1 MEVSRP
7 CLRFDELL
15 DFPVDQRFLK
25 LPVQGFLKVS
35 GIAPIEPQIAL
46 INALNDPSY
55 RFIVACLS
63 RRTGKT
69 FIANTVA
76 FLKAMEPNSNVLIV
90 SPNFSLTNISW
101 NEQTNMLEEHQIEIK
116 SKNKT
121 EKEIH
126 LENGSMIKF
135 GSISSVNSLVGRSYD
150 LILFDEAALDG
161 NGIDAFNIQLRP
173 TLDRANS
180 KCIFISTPRGLNYF
194 HQFYMRGF
202 DFDTSKGKPR
212 DYPKWVSI
220 HSTWEDNPRNNEEDI
235 EEARAGMSRAEF
247 KQEYEADFTT
257 FEGQIYESFSDE
269 RHIRDLSDMDFTSDS
284 YRYETVMGID
294 PGYKD
299 HTGGVILKYDTEK
312 DHFYAV
318 WDYQVNE
325 AVTSRHAA
333 SFSDAFERY
342 DVDMI
347 YCDSAAAQFRQD
359 MAVDYDLP
367 SSKAKKSVLDG
378 LAYCQSLI
386 DNDKLTVDPSCEHLI
401 MMLTN
406 YRWDPNDALAKPKPK
421 HDQYSH
427 VADAFRYALYTF
439 RR

>member
-1 MEVSRP
+1 MQVSRP
-7 CLRFDELL
+7 YLNYTEL
-15 DFPVDQRFLK
+15 VEYSVEERFLK
-25 LPVQGFLKVS
+25 LPVEGFLEVS
-35 GIAPIEPQIAL
+35 GIVPISPQIAL
-46 INALNDPSY
+46 INALNDPRH

-76 FLKAMEPNSNVLIV
+76 FLKALEPNTNVLIV

-101 NEQTNMLEEHQIEIK
+101 NEQTQMLDLHKVEIA

-135 GSISSVNSLVGRSYD
+135 GSVSSVNSLVGRSYD

-173 TLDRANS
+173 TLDRPNS
-180 KCIFISTPRGLNYF
+180 KVIFISTPRGLNYF

-202 DFDTSKGKPR
+202 DKNTVTGKDQ
-212 DYPKWVSI
+212 DYSKWVSI
-220 HSTWEDNPRNNEEDI
+220 HSTWHDNPRNNEDDI
-235 EEARAGMSRAEF
+235 AEAKSGMSRAEF

-257 FEGQIYESFSDE
+257 FEGQIYETFDE
-269 RHIRDLSDMDFTSDS
+269 DKHVRDLSEMDWYSDP
-284 YRYETVMGID
+284 YRFETIMGID

-299 HTGGVILKYDTEK
+299 ATGGVILKYDTDE
-312 DHFYAV
+312 DLFYAV
-318 WDYQVNE
+318 WDYEVAE
-325 AVTSRHAA
+325 KLTSDHARAFSAV
-333 SFSDAFERY
+333 FESY
-342 DVDMI
+342 DVDMV

-359 MAVDYDLP
+359 MAVEYDLP
-367 SSKAKKSVLDG
+367 STKAKKSVLDG
-378 LAYCQSLI
+378 IAYCQSLI
-386 DNDKLTVDPSCEHLI
+386 DNDKLIVDSRLEHLI
-401 MMLTN
+401 LMLTN
-406 YRWDPNDALAKPKPK
+406 YRWDPNDALVKPKPK
-421 HDQYSH
+421 HDKFSH
-427 VADAFRYALYTF
+427 VADALRYALYSY

>member
-1 MEVSRP
+1 MEVSRA
-7 CLRFDELL
+7 CLRYDELL

-25 LPVQGFLKVS
+25 LPIEGFLKVS
-35 GIAPIEPQIAL
+35 GIIPISPQIAL
-46 INALNDPSY
+46 INALNDPKY

-76 FLKAMEPNSNVLIV
+76 FLKALEPNTNVLIV

-101 NEQTNMLEEHQIEIK
+101 NEQTTMIEQHKVEIK

-161 NGIDAFNIQLRP
+161 NGKDAFNIQLRP
-173 TLDRANS
+173 TLDRPGS

-194 HQFYMRGF
+194 HEFYMRGF
-202 DFDTSKGKPR
+202 DQDTLKGKSR
-212 DYPKWVSI
+212 DFSKWISI
-220 HSTWEDNPRNNEEDI
+220 HSTWQDNPRNNEEDI
-235 EEARAGMSRAEF
+235 EEAKAGMSRAEF

-257 FEGQIYESFSDE
+257 FEGQIYESFDE
-269 RHIRDLSDMDFTSDS
+269 EKHVRDLSDMDWYSNS
-284 YRYETVMGID
+284 YQYETILAID

-299 HTGGVILKYDTEK
+299 HTGAVVLKYDTDE
-312 DHFYAV
+312 DLFYAI
-318 WDYQVNE
+318 WDYQVNQ
-325 AVTSRHAA
+325 AVTSTHAK
-333 SFSDAFERY
+333 AFNEAYDKY
-342 DVDMI
+342 DVDMVF
-347 YCDSAAAQFRQD
+347 CDSAAAQFRQD
-359 MAVDYDLP
+359 MAVEYDLP

-378 LAYCQSLI
+378 LAYVQALI
-386 DNDKLTVDPSCEHLI
+386 DNNQLIVDSSCEHLI
-401 MMLTN
+401 AMLIN

-427 VADAFRYALYTF
+427 VADALRYGLYSY

>member
-1 MEVSRP
+1 MQVSRS
-7 CLRFDELL
+7 CLKYDELL
-15 DFPVDQRFLK
+15 EFPVDQRFLK
-25 LPVQGFLKVS
+25 LPVEGFLRVS
-35 GIAPIEPQIAL
+35 EIVPISPQVAL

-76 FLKAMEPNSNVLIV
+76 FLKALEPNTNVLIV

-101 NEQTNMLEEHQIEIK
+101 NEQTAMLEEHAIEVK

-161 NGIDAFNIQLRP
+161 AGINAFNVQLRP
-173 TLDRANS
+173 TLDRPGS

-202 DFDTSKGKPR
+202 DIDTSTGKPR
-212 DYPKWVSI
+212 GYPKWVSI
-220 HSTWEDNPRNNEEDI
+220 HSTWEDNPRNTAEDI
-235 EEARAGMSRAEF
+235 EEARSGMSRAEF

-257 FEGQIYESFSDE
+257 FEGQIYESFDE
-269 RHIRDLSDMDFTSDS
+269 KKHVRSLDDMDWATDP
-284 YRYETVMGID
+284 YRYETIMGID

-299 HTGGVILKYDTEK
+299 HTGGVVLKYDTDE
-312 DHFYAV
+312 DMFYAV

-325 AVTSRHAA
+325 AVTSVHAA
-333 SFSDAFERY
+333 AFGSTYDKY
-342 DVDMI
+342 DVDMVF
-347 YCDSAAAQFRQD
+347 CDSAAAQFRQD

-367 SSKAKKSVLDG
+367 STKAKKSILDG
-378 LAYCQSLI
+378 IAYCQSLI
-386 DNDKLTVDPSCEHLI
+386 DNDKLIVDPSCEHLI
-401 MMLTN
+401 TMLVN
-406 YRWDPNDALAKPKPK
+406 YRWDPNEALVKPKPK
-421 HDQYSH
+421 HDMYSH
-427 VADAFRYALYTF
+427 VADAFRYALYTY